1 MLYVSKCD
9 LEVQGTTFSDFSSF
23 TDNSVVV
30 AKQVDLM
37 SKTGF
42 AKMTPRYGFTI
53 EVKKPYIGSIDLD
66 SITDGTLS
74 VEYDSGERILY
85 KGVQTIETGDQTTDG
100 ETETTITKTFGATDK
115 VKEN

>member
-1 MLYVSKCD
+1 MLYCNRCE

-23 TDNSVVV
+23 TNNSVTV
-30 AKQVDLM
+30 AKQVEM
-37 SKTGF
+37 MNKTGF

-53 EVKKPYIGSIDLD
+53 EVKKPYVGSIDLD
-66 SITDGTLS
+66 NITDGTLT

-85 KGVQTIETGDQTTDG
+85 KGVQSIETGDETTDG